1 MNNMYA
7 LIRNGYVL
15 EIKDL
20 TQEEYRVLIKT
31 YDNIVDITDLNP
43 IPEIGWV
50 LSGNKII
57 ELPLKDR
64 LAKQQLEQREFG
76 TELVMKLI
84 DMVGTKNL
92 ELSATGS
99 TVNVSSILTS
109 LNSIMSLLQTGALK
123 TARGLLVYYKPSFT
137 VYQDVFQFGV
147 DEITKFLTERGWE

>member
-1 MNNMYA
+1 MYA
-7 LIRNGYVL
+7 LVRNGYVL

-20 TQEEYRVLIKT
+20 TEEEYRILIKI
-31 YDNIVDITDLNP
+31 YDNIIDITNEDP
-43 IPEIGWV
+43 VPQVGWI
-50 LSGNKII
+50 LSGNKLI
-57 ELPLKDR
+57 ELPLKDK
-64 LAKQQLEQREFG
+64 LARQQLEQREFG
-76 TELVMKLI
+76 TQLVMKLI

-92 ELSATGS
+92 ELSASGS

-123 TARGLLVYYKPSFT
+123 TARGLLVYYKPSFA